1 MTAEKIHI
9 FVMKAR
15 ERKRERADS
24 TLVDDHVRIEEELP
38 QTDLPLVVDDPLP
51 YQLRVALGET

>member
-1 MTAEKIHI
+1 
-9 FVMKAR
+9 
-15 ERKRERADS
+15 
-24 TLVDDHVRIEEELP
+24 VDDHVRIEEELP